1 MGKNSS
7 SFGVIRFLTVLFA
20 ALTGAFMLIGGGWLA
35 AIGGSWYYVFG
46 GVVMLI
52 TAYLLSR
59 RKSTALVLYALLL
72 IGTLIWGV
80 WEVGTDF
87 WALAPR
93 TDVLVIFGVWL
104 ILPFVY
110 RSFNAGSKAAL
121 GTMAVALIASAIV
134 LAYAVFNDPQ
144 VINGSVPET
153 ADNAPQAAPLSNIP
167 DADWPAYARDQQGT
181 RFSPLKQIN
190 HQNVKEL
197 QVAWQFQTGDM
208 KTPNDPGEITD
219 EVTPIKIRDTL
230 YLCSPHQILFALDAA
245 TGKQK
250 WKFDPG
256 MKVNPT
262 FQHVTCRGVS
272 YHEVPAAADA
282 ANTQPALCSRRI
294 YLPVNDGRLFALDA
308 ETGERCPAFG
318 VNGELDL
325 QHKQPVTTA
334 GQYEPTSP
342 PVITNTT
349 IVMAGAVTDNY
360 STREP
365 SGVIRGFD
373 VNTGKLLWV
382 FDPGAKDP
390 NAIPADEH
398 TFTMNSPN
406 SWAPAVYDP
415 KLDTVYLPMGVS
427 TPDIWGGNRTPE
439 QERYASSV
447 LALNATTGKLVWSY
461 QTVHH

>member
-20 ALTGAFMLIGGGWLA
+20 VLTGAFMLIGGGWLA

-406 SWAPAVYDP
+406 SWAPAVTIRNWIP
-415 KLDTVYLPMGVS
+415 FTCR
-427 TPDIWGGNRTPE
+427 W
-439 QERYASSV
+439 A
-447 LALNATTGKLVWSY
+447 
-461 QTVHH
+461 